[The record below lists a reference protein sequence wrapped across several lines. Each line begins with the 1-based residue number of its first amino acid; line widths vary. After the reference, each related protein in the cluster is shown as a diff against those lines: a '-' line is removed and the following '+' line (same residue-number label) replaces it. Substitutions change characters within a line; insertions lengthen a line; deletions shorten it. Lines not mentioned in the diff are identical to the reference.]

1 MNKISNWDTDP
12 VRVSIPSGTKHK
24 QHCIQTLLLMSQ
36 IKPKIISIVGPTAS
50 GKSDLAVILAK
61 ELGGEI
67 ISTDSRQ
74 VYKGLDI
81 GSGKITKKEM
91 MGVPHHL
98 LDVCNPKKTFTVTEF
113 KKLAEERILDILKRG
128 KVPILCGGTG
138 FYIDAVVKNLVFPE
152 VPPDAEFRIKAQ
164 KSKIE
169 TLQKQLLKLDPI
181 RYETIDLK
189 NKVRLIRAI
198 EIAKA
203 IGKVPQIKTNPN
215 FDTLTIGTL
224 LVPEVIKER
233 IENRLT
239 KRMKQGMVKEVK
251 DLHNKN
257 KVSWKRLESLGLEYR
272 YVAMFL
278 QDKITKTEMLELIK
292 NESWHYAKRQMTW
305 FQRDK
310 SIKWIEPNKVKEI
323 EKVVRGFLG

>member
-1 MNKISNWDTDP
+1 
-12 VRVSIPSGTKHK
+12 
-24 QHCIQTLLLMSQ
+24 MSQ
-36 IKPKIISIVGPTAS
+36 VKPKIISIVGPTAS

-61 ELGGEI
+61 KINGEI

-113 KKLAEERILDILKRG
+113 KKLAEEKISDILKRG

-138 FYIDAVVKNLVFPE
+138 FYIDAVVKNLIFPE
-152 VPPDAEFRIKAQ
+152 VPPNAEFRIKAQ

-169 TLQKQLLKLDPI
+169 TLQKQLLKLDPK
-181 RYETIDLK
+181 RYKTIDLK

-203 IGKVPQIKTNPN
+203 IGKVPQIKAKPN
-215 FDTLTIGTL
+215 FDALTIGTL

-239 KRMKQGMVKEVK
+239 KRMKQGMVKEVR
-251 DLHNKN
+251 DLHTKN
-257 KVSWKRLESLGLEYR
+257 KISWKRLESLGLEYR

-310 SIKWIEPNKVKEI
+310 DIKWIEPNKVKEI

>member
-1 MNKISNWDTDP
+1 M
-12 VRVSIPSGTKHK
+12 TKG
-24 QHCIQTLLLMSQ
+24 
-36 IKPKIISIVGPTAS
+36 KPKIIAIVGPTAS

-61 ELGGEI
+61 ELGGEVV
-67 ISTDSRQ
+67 SADSRQ
-74 VYKGLDI
+74 VYTGLDI

-91 MGVPHHL
+91 MGIPHHL
-98 LDVCNPKKTFTVTEF
+98 LDVCNPKKTFAVTDF
-113 KKLAEERILDILKRG
+113 KELAEKKISEIIKRG
-128 KVPILCGGTG
+128 KLPILCGGTG
-138 FYIDAVVKNLVFPE
+138 FYVDAVVKNLVFPD

-169 TLQKQLLKLDPI
+169 TLQKQLLKLDPK
-181 RYETIDLK
+181 RYKTIDLK
-189 NKVRLIRAI
+189 NKVRLIRAV

-203 IGKVPQIKTNPN
+203 IGKVPKLKAKAN

-239 KRMKQGMVKEVK
+239 KRMKQGMVKEVR
-251 DLHNKN
+251 DLHTKN
-257 KVSWKRLESLGLEYR
+257 KISWKRLESLGLEYR
-272 YVAMFL
+272 YIAMFL

-310 SIKWIEPNKVKEI
+310 SIKWIEPNNIKKVIGEVK
-323 EKVVRGFLG
+323 GFLG

>member
-1 MNKISNWDTDP
+1 
-12 VRVSIPSGTKHK
+12 
-24 QHCIQTLLLMSQ
+24 MSQ

-98 LDVCNPKKTFTVTEF
+98 LDVCNPKKIFTVTDF
-113 KKLAEERILDILKRG
+113 KKLAEVKISDILKRG